1 MSSEGHTPNYI
12 GVIFIIYYIA
22 AREIYI
28 LIFCR
33 PHLLIWGF
41 QLFLI
46 KSYLRSFVAIII
58 EKVAYEIL
66 GEFWFDTRDIVHIH
80 KFAG

>member
-12 GVIFIIYYIA
+12 GVIFIILYCCTGS
-22 AREIYI
+22 I